1 MLLFFFKSIWFK
13 LSCVVKYVPS
23 HEGTKGRKDFPL
35 SFEILYFIGSD
46 YDYFFFNCL
55 RFLISLIHLYM
66 LS

>member
-1 MLLFFFKSIWFK
+1 MLLFFQVYFWFK

-46 YDYFFFNCL
+46 YDYFF
-55 RFLISLIHLYM
+55 LIAFVF
-66 LS
+66 